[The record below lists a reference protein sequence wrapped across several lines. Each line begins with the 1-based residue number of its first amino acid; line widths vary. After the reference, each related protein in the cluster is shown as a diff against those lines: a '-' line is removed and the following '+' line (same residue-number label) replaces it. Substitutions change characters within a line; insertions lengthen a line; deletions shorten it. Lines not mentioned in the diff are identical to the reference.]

1 MFSIRMDMRTRIKES
16 TEIIDFI
23 KAIEIYDNLDAPRPN
38 NMVLKSSVIVMLY
51 NVVESTITRVLAKI
65 HEVIISEDIKYYDLS
80 KNIRNLMLLYYHKNR
95 EKNPDIHN
103 SLEVIHGT
111 IDFINGINGFN
122 LNYNEMAK
130 FYSLYSG
137 NLDAK
142 QVRKVFNKYE
152 ITIPENIGGNLKD
165 IKNGRNTLA
174 HGEKSFEEYGRDIVV
189 ARLEMYIQNVTI
201 FLNSVVDFTE
211 VFLNEKKYKSASWL
225 VQLFIFGM

>member
-1 MFSIRMDMRTRIKES
+1 MDMRTRIKES

-80 KNIRNLMLLYYHKNR
+80 KNIRNLVLLYYHKNR

-211 VFLNEKKYKSASWL
+211 VFLNEKKYKSAS
-225 VQLFIFGM
+225 

>member
-211 VFLNEKKYKSASWL
+211 VFLNEKKYKSAS
-225 VQLFIFGM
+225 

>member
-1 MFSIRMDMRTRIKES
+1 MDMRTRIKES

-211 VFLNEKKYKSASWL
+211 VFLNEKKYKSAS
-225 VQLFIFGM
+225 

>member
-51 NVVESTITRVLAKI
+51 NVVESTITRILAKI

-122 LNYNEMAK
+122 LNYDEMAK

-211 VFLNEKKYKSASWL
+211 VFLNEKKYKSAS
-225 VQLFIFGM
+225 

>member
-1 MFSIRMDMRTRIKES
+1 MRTRIKES

-211 VFLNEKKYKSASWL
+211 VFLNEKKYKSAS
-225 VQLFIFGM
+225 

>member
-80 KNIRNLMLLYYHKNR
+80 KNIRNLVLLYYHKNR

-211 VFLNEKKYKSASWL
+211 VFLNEKKYKSAS
-225 VQLFIFGM
+225 

>member
-23 KAIEIYDNLDAPRPN
+23 KAIEVYDNLDAPRPN
-38 NMVLKSSVIVMLY
+38 NMVLKSSIIVMLY

-111 IDFINGINGFN
+111 IDFINGISGFN

-211 VFLNEKKYKSASWL
+211 IFLNEKKYKSAS
-225 VQLFIFGM
+225 